1 MEAVAVKELTALL
14 QQGSITLQM
23 YAEGLAAIKT
33 QKHHE
38 ACSYCYVVI
47 RYDGQT
53 EPSVEYRGP
62 NAAAHVLKALQ
73 EEERKIIVLTNPKA
87 MRMTKRTGGLITAP
101 PPVMCVKKHLS
112 VTLSVTTVTSP

>member
-53 EPSVEYRGP
+53 EPSIEC
-62 NAAAHVLKALQ
+62 
-73 EEERKIIVLTNPKA
+73 LTSTSCFA
-87 MRMTKRTGGLITAP
+87 SSWLTAP
-101 PPVMCVKKHLS
+101 MNSRQGSTWSRFSHFNGLR
-112 VTLSVTTVTSP
+112 L